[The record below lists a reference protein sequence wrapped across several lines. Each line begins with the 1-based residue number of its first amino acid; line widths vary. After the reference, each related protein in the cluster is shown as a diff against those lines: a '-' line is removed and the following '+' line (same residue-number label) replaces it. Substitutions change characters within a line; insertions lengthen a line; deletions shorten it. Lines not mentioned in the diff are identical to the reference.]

1 FRRLVWSQAIIDQI
15 FPPRAFTDPL
25 WYSLSQRG
33 IERMLVF
40 ARHRNFSKEREVNLI
55 IDRAEFLNLCFTTWF
70 LLQKVIGREAQNFQT
85 LRFFVFIQL
94 LQTFILRS
102 QTTFRCHVHH
112 KQYLALILVYGGFWA
127 LNGFDWNVIYRAS
140 H

>member
-1 FRRLVWSQAIIDQI
+1 
-15 FPPRAFTDPL
+15 PRSFTDPL

-33 IERMLVF
+33 IERTRIF

-55 IDRAEFLNLCFTTWF
+55 IDRAEFLTLCCATWF
-70 LLQKVIGREAQNFQT
+70 LLQTGIGSQAQHFQT
-85 LRFFVFIQL
+85 LRSFVFIQL

-112 KQYLALILVYGGFWA
+112 KQYLALILV
-127 LNGFDWNVIYRAS
+127 
-140 H
+140 